1 MTELFPRPIWCDW
14 QFSGEIGETY
24 TLLYGPG
31 HATSPVTNAKQVVV
45 AGDITTNPPGSYMI
59 FNVSGVP
66 SFDTVNQI
74 YSVVFTN
81 NTSGGYT
88 TVTFVDNVPLTT
100 TTGSLMSQ
108 ATGGYVIWEQEFGS
122 NKITAV
128 QEYAID
134 SFVKTSDISFIGG
147 TPAEDHMVTANRR
160 MHITRVEPDFK
171 QTGDMTLTIVGRP
184 FAQSSNVENSGPYSF
199 SPDTGKI
206 DLRVEYRLISLIFE
220 SNVIDG
226 DYEAG
231 RIMITAEMGDER
243 P

>member
-1 MTELFPRPIWCDW
+1 M
-14 QFSGEIGETY
+14 
-24 TLLYGPG
+24 
-31 HATSPVTNAKQVVV
+31 V
-45 AGDITTNPPGSYMI
+45 

-74 YSVVFTN
+74 SAATFTN
-81 NTSGGYT
+81 NSSGGYT
-88 TVTFVDNVPLTT
+88 TITFVDIVPIATT
-100 TTGSLMSQ
+100 AGSLMSQ
-108 ATGGYVIWEQEFGS
+108 ATGGYAIWEHEFGS
-122 NKITAV
+122 NKITATG
-128 QEYAID
+128 ESAID
-134 SFVKTSDISFIGG
+134 SYVQTCDISFIGG

-171 QTGDMTLTIVGRP
+171 QTGDMTMTIVGRP
-184 FAQSSNVENSGPYSF
+184 FAQSSNVENRGPYSF

-206 DLRVEYRLISLIFE
+206 DLRVEYRLMSLKFE